1 MAKAVRFH
9 EHGGPEVLQYEDVEV
24 GDPGPGQ
31 ARIRHTAIGVN
42 FVDTYQ
48 RSGLYPM
55 PLPMVAGNEAAGVV
69 EAVGSGVTELKA
81 GDRVAYTGLP
91 GSYCEQ
97 RVVPADRLVKLPQG
111 ISDEQAASMMLKGLT
126 VHYLIHSTYAVKKG
140 ETVLWHAAAGGVGLI
155 ACQWL
160 KALGVTVIGTAGS
173 DEKCALA
180 RAHGAEHVINYTR
193 ENFVERVKSI
203 TGGKG
208 VPVVYDAVG
217 KTTWDGSLD
226 CLQPRGLMVSFGNAS
241 GAVPPVN
248 LGILSTKGSLYVT
261 RPTLATYI
269 ASRADLVERSSALF
283 EMVKSGKLKI
293 ETTRALQAG
302 RCRAGAPRSRGPQD
316 DRFGR
321 PSAVNFPRPVVPIIE
336 GWCSPASFSPPP
348 PAAPDA
354 LPTAPRSG
362 PLSWDQANSFT
373 RKLEAIE
380 KRRME
385 KSRKRE
391 TVLFTQ
397 GEVNSYLNLTY
408 AEKLPKGRARRR
420 GAPGPRPHP
429 GQGAREHRPRQGQGG
444 RRRRELRPAVLP
456 ERRRAGG
463 DHGQVHGQGRVRAG
477 GVGDRLPRRR

>member
-9 EHGGPEVLQYEDVEV
+9 KQGGPEVMQYEDVQV

-55 PLPMVAGNEAAGVV
+55 QLPSVAGNEGAGVV

-81 GDRVAYTGLP
+81 GERIAYTGLP

-173 DEKCALA
+173 DEKCSLA
-180 RAHGAEHVINYTR
+180 KAHGAEHVINYSR

-226 CLQPRGLMVSFGNAS
+226 CLRPRGLMVSFGNAS

-261 RPTLATYI
+261 RPTLATHI
-269 ASRADLVERSSALF
+269 ASRADLVERSSSLF

-293 ETTRALQAG
+293 ETTGRYKLADAAQAHRDLEGRKTTGSVVLQ
-302 RCRAGAPRSRGPQD
+302 P
-316 DRFGR
+316 
-321 PSAVNFPRPVVPIIE
+321 
-336 GWCSPASFSPPP
+336 
-348 PAAPDA
+348 
-354 LPTAPRSG
+354 
-362 PLSWDQANSFT
+362 
-373 RKLEAIE
+373 
-380 KRRME
+380 
-385 KSRKRE
+385 
-391 TVLFTQ
+391 
-397 GEVNSYLNLTY
+397 
-408 AEKLPKGRARRR
+408 
-420 GAPGPRPHP
+420 
-429 GQGAREHRPRQGQGG
+429 
-444 RRRRELRPAVLP
+444 
-456 ERRRAGG
+456 
-463 DHGQVHGQGRVRAG
+463 
-477 GVGDRLPRRR
+477 

>member
-9 EHGGPEVLQYEDVEV
+9 KQGGPEVMQFEDVQV
-24 GDPGPGQ
+24 GDPGAGQ

-55 PLPMVAGNEAAGVV
+55 QLPMVAGNEAAGVV

-81 GDRVAYTGLP
+81 GDRIAYTGLP

-155 ACQWL
+155 AGQWL

-173 DEKCALA
+173 DEKCSLA
-180 RAHGAEHVINYTR
+180 KAHGAEHVINYSR

-226 CLQPRGLMVSFGNAS
+226 CLRPRGLMVSFGNAS

-261 RPTLATYI
+261 RPTLATHI
-269 ASRADLVERSSALF
+269 ASRADLVERSSSLF

-293 ETTRALQAG
+293 ETTARYRLADAAQAHRDLEGRKTTGSVVLQ
-302 RCRAGAPRSRGPQD
+302 P
-316 DRFGR
+316 
-321 PSAVNFPRPVVPIIE
+321 
-336 GWCSPASFSPPP
+336 
-348 PAAPDA
+348 
-354 LPTAPRSG
+354 
-362 PLSWDQANSFT
+362 
-373 RKLEAIE
+373 
-380 KRRME
+380 
-385 KSRKRE
+385 
-391 TVLFTQ
+391 
-397 GEVNSYLNLTY
+397 
-408 AEKLPKGRARRR
+408 
-420 GAPGPRPHP
+420 
-429 GQGAREHRPRQGQGG
+429 
-444 RRRRELRPAVLP
+444 
-456 ERRRAGG
+456 
-463 DHGQVHGQGRVRAG
+463 
-477 GVGDRLPRRR
+477 